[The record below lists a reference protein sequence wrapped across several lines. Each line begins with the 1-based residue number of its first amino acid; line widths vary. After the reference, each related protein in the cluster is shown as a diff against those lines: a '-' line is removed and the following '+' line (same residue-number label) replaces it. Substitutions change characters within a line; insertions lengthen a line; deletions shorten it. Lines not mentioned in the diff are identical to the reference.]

1 MQVEAL
7 TNILPR
13 HLVGRSRK
21 SHEGGAAK
29 GFAECTQL
37 DIFGTEVVAPLTY
50 AMRLVNSHQADRQS
64 SE

>member
-21 SHEGGAAK
+21 GHKGRVAK
-29 GFAECTQL
+29 GFAERTQL

-50 AMRLVNSHQADRQS
+50 AMRLVNSH
-64 SE
+64 

>member
-1 MQVEAL
+1 MQVETLA
-7 TNILPR
+7 NILPR

-21 SHEGGAAK
+21 GHEGGATK

-50 AMRLVNSHQADRQS
+50 AMRLVNSH
-64 SE
+64 

>member
-13 HLVGRSRK
+13 HLVSRGRK
-21 SHEGGAAK
+21 SHEGGTAK
-29 GFAECTQL
+29 GFAERTQL
-37 DIFGTEVVAPLTY
+37 DIFRTEVVAPLTY
-50 AMRLVNSHQADRQS
+50 TVCLVNSYQTDRQS

>member
-21 SHEGGAAK
+21 GHKGRAAK

-50 AMRLVNSHQADRQS
+50 AMRLVNSH
-64 SE
+64 

>member
-7 TNILPR
+7 ANILPR
-13 HLVGRSRK
+13 HLVGRGRK

-37 DIFGTEVVAPLTY
+37 DIFRTEVVAPLTY
-50 AMRLVNSHQADRQS
+50 TMRLVNSHQADRQN